1 MTKGKR
7 MKPRVALVGNFSQME
22 MTRFLEI
29 FPTVWTAKDF
39 SDLSTQIDYK
49 EIDLLIVGNNFRI
62 LPNWHTKVHV
72 ICFCPELPDG
82 FLGPNNS
89 WIRSVERSR
98 TEEFDLPKLPLNF
111 DRLRKADLAKVD
123 NLKSQPLIQIEFN
136 APDAVLQRKDS
147 LEIFKNSALF
157 SDPHSN
163 KIYALIY
170 LREDPVKG
178 IAWLPLS
185 FLDKA
190 EWCYH
195 IAREWAKKDKDSF
208 ESFNN
213 WEDDKEW
220 MSLSELELINNIEYL
235 EKKKEDYIKSIDQ
248 EISKLNKKYSQEK
261 NIINNSIRKLLTTQG
276 NELVDIIAS
285 CLSEIGFIVHKI
297 DDQVTEGQPRRE
309 DLRLSLPQSDWE
321 AIVEVRGYA
330 KSSGT
335 TADLLRLNRFNEFY
349 FKEKNKFPD
358 KRIYIVNGQI
368 ELPPNNRNLPFE
380 SSIEDIQ
387 IFSENDGLIIS
398 SIALYGV
405 MKNISRLDLQEIINS
420 ITKGN
425 GLWKYLP
432 K

>member
-1 MTKGKR
+1 M
-7 MKPRVALVGNFSQME
+7 
-22 MTRFLEI
+22 
-29 FPTVWTAKDF
+29 
-39 SDLSTQIDYK
+39 
-49 EIDLLIVGNNFRI
+49 
-62 LPNWHTKVHV
+62 
-72 ICFCPELPDG
+72 
-82 FLGPNNS
+82 
-89 WIRSVERSR
+89 
-98 TEEFDLPKLPLNF
+98 
-111 DRLRKADLAKVD
+111 
-123 NLKSQPLIQIEFN
+123 
-136 APDAVLQRKDS
+136 
-147 LEIFKNSALF
+147 
-157 SDPHSN
+157 
-163 KIYALIY
+163 
-170 LREDPVKG
+170 
-178 IAWLPLS
+178 
-185 FLDKA
+185 
-190 EWCYH
+190 
-195 IAREWAKKDKDSF
+195 
-208 ESFNN
+208 
-213 WEDDKEW
+213 
-220 MSLSELELINNIEYL
+220 
-235 EKKKEDYIKSIDQ
+235 
-248 EISKLNKKYSQEK
+248 
-261 NIINNSIRKLLTTQG
+261 
-276 NELVDIIAS
+276 VDIIAS